1 MADGKFFAYA
11 CLGPK
16 HKFEPFHYEPAPLG
30 PNDVQIKVTHN
41 GLCHTDLHM
50 RDNDWNNATYP
61 LVAGHEV
68 VGIVEQVGAN
78 VTTHKVL
85 SDHVAYGSLHD
96 SCLSCV
102 RGEENLC
109 AEGYTGLIPSS
120 SSAHPHPSAPTGRPR
135 GLPLAPRF
143 LPLVPLVCAPGG
155 EPGDRMAY
163 GWLCDSCR
171 SCLSCV
177 RGEENLCAE
186 GYTGLILNGNKGG
199 FQPHLRAPADFAIKL
214 PEGLD
219 SVDAA
224 PLMCAGAGIRGSWV
238 GDNKGGFQPRLRA
251 PADFAIKQRDGA
263 GSVDAA
269 PLMCAGITVYSP
281 LRAHITRP
289 GMKVGVI
296 GIGGLGHLALQ
307 IARAMGAHV
316 TAFSTSP
323 SKEEEAKRMGA
334 QQFVV
339 YDAQAAPGKGH
350 PEVPKS
356 AHVDVLVN
364 CAPVLPPQGDYRNF
378 MSLLGPDGT
387 LLLTGIPPD
396 AVGQVGLLDLIFG
409 QKKLA
414 GSVVGGRMLLK
425 EMFDFCAANSIKPV
439 TVGVGGRVLV
449 GVSSIVRVNRA
460 ACADPP
466 AVAAERGYGLGGS
479 YSSLTNSPSLP
490 SLPLTYLSSLSLSPP
505 SYHLLQTRPLSQLN
519 EAMDAVLANKV
530 RYRVVLLTD
539 AE

>member
-1 MADGKFFAYA
+1 MARVPWT
-11 CLGPK
+11 L
-16 HKFEPFHYEPAPLG
+16 LL
-30 PNDVQIKVTHN
+30 
-41 GLCHTDLHM
+41 LC
-50 RDNDWNNATYP
+50 
-61 LVAGHEV
+61 
-68 VGIVEQVGAN
+68 
-78 VTTHKVL
+78 
-85 SDHVAYGSLHD
+85 
-96 SCLSCV
+96 
-102 RGEENLC
+102 
-109 AEGYTGLIPSS
+109 
-120 SSAHPHPSAPTGRPR
+120 
-135 GLPLAPRF
+135 
-143 LPLVPLVCAPGG
+143 
-155 EPGDRMAY
+155 
-163 GWLCDSCR
+163 
-171 SCLSCV
+171 
-177 RGEENLCAE
+177 
-186 GYTGLILNGNKGG
+186 
-199 FQPHLRAPADFAIKL
+199 
-214 PEGLD
+214 
-219 SVDAA
+219 
-224 PLMCAGAGIRGSWV
+224 
-238 GDNKGGFQPRLRA
+238 
-251 PADFAIKQRDGA
+251 
-263 GSVDAA
+263 
-269 PLMCAGITVYSP
+269 ITVYSP

>member
-1 MADGKFFAYA
+1 MAADGKFFAYA

-16 HKFEPFHYEPAPLG
+16 QKFEPFHYEPAPLG

-78 VTTHKVL
+78 VTTHKV
-85 SDHVAYGSLHD
+85 
-96 SCLSCV
+96 
-102 RGEENLC
+102 
-109 AEGYTGLIPSS
+109 
-120 SSAHPHPSAPTGRPR
+120 
-135 GLPLAPRF
+135 
-143 LPLVPLVCAPGG
+143 
-155 EPGDRMAY
+155 GDRVAY
-163 GWLCDSCR
+163 GWLRNSCR

-199 FQPHLRAPADFAIKL
+199 FQPRLRAPADFAIKL

-219 SVDAA
+219 
-224 PLMCAGAGIRGSWV
+224 
-238 GDNKGGFQPRLRA
+238 
-251 PADFAIKQRDGA
+251 
-263 GSVDAA
+263 SVDAA

-316 TAFSTSP
+316 TAFSTTP
-323 SKEEEAKRMGA
+323 SKEEEAKSMGA

-339 YDAQAAPGKGH
+339 YDANAAPGGGH

-378 MSLLGPDGT
+378 MSLLNPDGT
-387 LLLTGIPPD
+387 LVLAGIPPD

-439 TVGVGGRVLV
+439 TV
-449 GVSSIVRVNRA
+449 
-460 ACADPP
+460 
-466 AVAAERGYGLGGS
+466 
-479 YSSLTNSPSLP
+479 
-490 SLPLTYLSSLSLSPP
+490 
-505 SYHLLQTRPLSQLN
+505 LN
-519 EAMDAVLANKV
+519 EAMAEVEATIQSSSLYFLYHPGTSLYHLLPLSV
-530 RYRVVLLTD
+530 PYRH
-539 AE
+539 ARCRS

>member
-1 MADGKFFAYA
+1 MARVPWT
-11 CLGPK
+11 L
-16 HKFEPFHYEPAPLG
+16 LL
-30 PNDVQIKVTHN
+30 
-41 GLCHTDLHM
+41 LC
-50 RDNDWNNATYP
+50 
-61 LVAGHEV
+61 
-68 VGIVEQVGAN
+68 
-78 VTTHKVL
+78 
-85 SDHVAYGSLHD
+85 
-96 SCLSCV
+96 
-102 RGEENLC
+102 
-109 AEGYTGLIPSS
+109 
-120 SSAHPHPSAPTGRPR
+120 
-135 GLPLAPRF
+135 
-143 LPLVPLVCAPGG
+143 
-155 EPGDRMAY
+155 
-163 GWLCDSCR
+163 
-171 SCLSCV
+171 
-177 RGEENLCAE
+177 
-186 GYTGLILNGNKGG
+186 
-199 FQPHLRAPADFAIKL
+199 
-214 PEGLD
+214 
-219 SVDAA
+219 
-224 PLMCAGAGIRGSWV
+224 
-238 GDNKGGFQPRLRA
+238 
-251 PADFAIKQRDGA
+251 
-263 GSVDAA
+263 
-269 PLMCAGITVYSP
+269 ITVYSP

-439 TVGVGGRVLV
+439 TV
-449 GVSSIVRVNRA
+449 
-460 ACADPP
+460 
-466 AVAAERGYGLGGS
+466 
-479 YSSLTNSPSLP
+479 
-490 SLPLTYLSSLSLSPP
+490 
-505 SYHLLQTRPLSQLN
+505 TRPLSQLN